1 MTTKQNDIDLVT
13 LLTNTVIP
21 ATDPIEVMQVNAFPT
36 WDYDTL
42 NYVTRWNNGE
52 TKSLTLRT
60 YQNPVCFWQ
69 LPDPYKRDRV
79 WAVLRFLRLEAYPSP
94 HVIARGA
101 LENAGFLIW
110 HTEHHPNW
118 HTANAP
124 TPKLLS
130 QLAELLARLHNLDH
144 TPLNDEPL
152 YQATIAGSLVRML
165 LWSRDIT
172 DPDLKPMI
180 RRLKATVA
188 TIEPWQHRLIHGNPH
203 LGNVQ
208 THNGKIVTLL
218 NWENAAIGDPRWDV
232 MTAAHAIRESDT
244 AQAEHFVNWYETFT
258 GRTIDNRDFWYA
270 LISVRLWALKLWVKS
285 AIDAEKVPP
294 KMATWTADI
303 EIAKINAQTDL
314 ESAGL

>member
-1 MTTKQNDIDLVT
+1 MTPEQNNIDWVT

-21 ATDPIEVMQVNAFPT
+21 AKNTIEVTKVEAFSA

-42 NYVTRWNNGE
+42 NYVTRWSNGE
-52 TKSLTLRT
+52 TKPLTLRT
-60 YQNPVCFWQ
+60 YQNPVCYWQ

-79 WAVLRFLRLEAYPSP
+79 WAVLRRLRLESYPAP
-94 HVIARGA
+94 HVIARGT

-110 HTEHHPNW
+110 HTQDHHNW
-118 HTANAP
+118 HAENAP
-124 TPKLLS
+124 SLNLLP
-130 QLAELLARLHNLDH
+130 QLAELLAHLHQIDPS
-144 TPLNDEPL
+144 PLNDEPL

-165 LWSRDIT
+165 LWSREIA

-180 RRLKATVA
+180 RRLKATLT
-188 TIEPWQHRLIHGNPH
+188 TIEPWQHRLIHGDPH

-232 MTAAHAIRESDT
+232 MTAAHAIRQSNLK
-244 AQAEHFVNWYETFT
+244 QADRFVNRYETFT

-270 LISVRLWALKLWVKS
+270 LISTRLWALKSWVKS
-285 AIDAEKVPP
+285 AVDAKKVSA
-294 KMATWTADI
+294 KMVDWTADLAI
-303 EIAKINAQTDL
+303 VKKQAQQDL
-314 ESAGL
+314 QLAGL

>member
-1 MTTKQNDIDLVT
+1 MTTEQNNIDLVT

-21 ATDPIEVMQVNAFPT
+21 AKNAIEVTKVELFSA

-42 NYVTRWNNGE
+42 NYVTRWSNGE
-52 TKSLTLRT
+52 TKPLTLRT
-60 YQNPVCFWQ
+60 YQNPVCYWQ

-79 WAVLRFLRLEAYPSP
+79 WAVLRRLRLEAYPSP

-110 HTEHHPNW
+110 HTDRHPNW
-118 HTANAP
+118 HAEN
-124 TPKLLS
+124 TPSLNLLS
-130 QLAELLARLHNLDH
+130 QLAELLARLHRLDH

-165 LWSRDIT
+165 LWSRDTT
-172 DPDLKPMI
+172 DPDLKPMV

-188 TIEPWQHRLIHGNPH
+188 TIEPWHHRLIHGDPH

-208 THNGKIVTLL
+208 THDGKIVALL

-232 MTAAHAIRESDT
+232 MTAAHAIRQSDT
-244 AQAEHFVNWYETFT
+244 TQADHFVNWYETFT

-270 LISVRLWALKLWVKS
+270 LISTRLWALKLWVAS
-285 AIDAEKVPP
+285 AIEAGKVSPQ
-294 KMATWTADI
+294 MAPWTNDI
-303 EIAKINAQTDL
+303 AIAKKRAQEDL
-314 ESAGL
+314 QSAGL